1 MRVSSVVI
9 AAALLAGSASA
20 QTLTMGNNVSE
31 PNSSDYAVGTT
42 RTAVDLT
49 NPANASGNLTHVTFG
64 WSNSSCSAAA
74 KLKVFRRVGDTFTM
88 VAERGPFDTSANGVD
103 IDLSSSP
110 IPVLEGDLLGVAR
123 VAACGNPVV
132 YAPSG
137 IVLHA
142 SFLEVAGDATGFGY
156 SDSAVYNGQLAGYG
170 TGTATEVVAGVV
182 HSVASNPGRQ
192 GSYYRTLLQMLSYP
206 YGSPVTGRFVF
217 HRKLVPGSPSDP
229 SLAFTA
235 TAATVQ
241 SWSDILTTMG
251 ATGQPGSLDVVLPWG
266 AAMPMIGAQVYNDM
280 GADGTTGFREE
291 AVPTTNQGVS
301 VSTNIF
307 FAGATGFLFG
317 PADAT
322 RYRCNIAV
330 RSLDKGVQFTLQ
342 AMHADGTAAGS
353 AMQYRYGPNIW
364 DQKSWQDFTGAVL
377 EDGDYVRISVN
388 DGTAIFDGSIVD
400 NVTNDP
406 ADVLARVAFAVE

>member
-1 MRVSSVVI
+1 
-9 AAALLAGSASA
+9 
-20 QTLTMGNNVSE
+20 
-31 PNSSDYAVGTT
+31 
-42 RTAVDLT
+42 
-49 NPANASGNLTHVTFG
+49 
-64 WSNSSCSAAA
+64 
-74 KLKVFRRVGDTFTM
+74 
-88 VAERGPFDTSANGVD
+88 
-103 IDLSSSP
+103 
-110 IPVLEGDLLGVAR
+110 
-123 VAACGNPVV
+123 
-132 YAPSG
+132 
-137 IVLHA
+137 
-142 SFLEVAGDATGFGY
+142 
-156 SDSAVYNGQLAGYG
+156 
-170 TGTATEVVAGVV
+170 
-182 HSVASNPGRQ
+182 VASNPGRQ

-235 TAATVQ
+235 TPATVQ
-241 SWSDILTTMG
+241 SWSDILGTMG

-266 AAMPMIGAQVYNDM
+266 AAMPMIGAQVYNDA
-280 GADGTTGFREE
+280 GAGGTTGFREE
-291 AVPTTNQGVS
+291 AVPTINQGAS
-301 VSTNIF
+301 VPTTIF

-353 AMQYRYGPNIW
+353 AMQYRYAPNIW

-377 EDGDYVRISVN
+377 EGGDYVRISVN

-406 ADVLARVAFAVE
+406 ADVLARVAFAIE

>member
-1 MRVSSVVI
+1 MRVSSLVV

-20 QTLTMGNNVSE
+20 QTLTMGNNVSQ
-31 PNSSDYAVGTT
+31 PNSSDWVVGTT

-49 NPANASGNLTHVTFG
+49 NPANASGNLTHVTFA
-64 WSNSSCSAAA
+64 WAASPCAAAA

-88 VAERGPFDTSANGVD
+88 VAERGPFASSSAGVD
-103 IDLSSSP
+103 IDLSGSP
-110 IPVLEGDLLGVAR
+110 VAVLEGDLLGVAR
-123 VAACGNPVV
+123 VADCGNPEV
-132 YAPSG
+132 YTPQG

-142 SFLEVAGDATGFGY
+142 SFLEVAGDATGFDY
-156 SDSAVYNGQLAGYG
+156 SDSPVYNGQLAAYA
-170 TGTATEVVAGVV
+170 TGNATEVVAGVV

-206 YGSPVTGRFVF
+206 YGSPITGRFVF

-235 TAATVQ
+235 TAGTVQ
-241 SWSDILTTMG
+241 SWSDILATMG
-251 ATGQPGSLDVVLPWG
+251 ATGQPGSLDVVLPWDET
-266 AAMPMIGAQVYNDM
+266 MPMIGAQVYNDA
-280 GADGTTGFREE
+280 GAAGTTGFREE
-291 AVPTTNQGVS
+291 VVPTPNQGMS
-301 VSTNIF
+301 IATNIF

-322 RYRCNIAV
+322 LYRCNIAV

-353 AMQYRYGPNIW
+353 AMQYRYVPNIW
-364 DQKSWQDFTGAVL
+364 DQKTWQEFTGAVL
-377 EDGDYVRISVN
+377 EDGDYVRISVD

-400 NVTNDP
+400 NITNDP